1 MSAQILDDIQPVEC
15 LRSTIGGDHGG
26 RRQGNYASEFEAL
39 SIVRRWCDACQTTH
53 LFQVRKTGSKVRVR
67 FSARTRDVLA
77 LFFIGEMIAF
87 TMVALAAS
95 AIAAVR

>member
-1 MSAQILDDIQPVEC
+1 MNAQVVDDIQPVEC
-15 LRSTIGGDHGG
+15 LRSTIGNHGSG
-26 RRQGNYASEFEAL
+26 RQGNYASEFEAL

-53 LFQVRKTGSKVRVR
+53 LFQVRKTASKARVR
-67 FSARTRDVLA
+67 FSTRTRDVLA

-87 TMVALAAS
+87 TLLTLAAS

>member
-1 MSAQILDDIQPVEC
+1 MNAQAVDDIQPVEC
-15 LRSTIGGDHGG
+15 LRSTIAGGQG
-26 RRQGNYASEFEAL
+26 RQRNYASEFEAL

-53 LFQVRKTGSKVRVR
+53 LFQVRKTASKARVR

-95 AIAAVR
+95 ALAAVR

>member
-1 MSAQILDDIQPVEC
+1 MNAQVVDDIQPVEC
-15 LRSTIGGDHGG
+15 LRSTIGNHGSG
-26 RRQGNYASEFEAL
+26 RQGNYAGEFEAL

-53 LFQVRKTGSKVRVR
+53 LFQVRKAASKARVR
-67 FSARTRDVLA
+67 FGTRTRDVLA

-87 TMVALAAS
+87 LLLTLAAS

>member
-1 MSAQILDDIQPVEC
+1 MSAQVLDDIQPVEC
-15 LRSTIGGDHGG
+15 LRSTIGGNHGG
-26 RRQGNYASEFEAL
+26 RQGNYASEFEAL

-53 LFQVRKTGSKVRVR
+53 LFQVRKTGSKARVR

-77 LFFIGEMIAF
+77 LFFIGELIAF
-87 TMVALAAS
+87 TMLAIAAS